1 MWRRIA
7 PAERDAT
14 AQRGSARSSRVV
26 ARMLGG
32 ACLVLLPL
40 AAWTARVAGAPGAG
54 DVLALVAI
62 AAVVLAAGR
71 ALGVMPTVIF
81 VALVVVLVTAARMTG
96 VPPVYGPPIV
106 INLAVATLFALSL
119 RTAEPLVTRFARAE
133 EGALSAAVER
143 HCRRLTLVWA
153 LYLAVLGAVGIAI
166 AVHGDERWGAWWSG
180 IVDYLLVAALF
191 VGERL
196 WRRGSL
202 RGIGQQVRSVR
213 AALRPPAS

>member
-7 PAERDAT
+7 PAERNAT
-14 AQRGSARSSRVV
+14 AHRGSARPSRVV
-26 ARMLGG
+26 ARMLAG
-32 ACLVLLPL
+32 ACLMLLPL
-40 AAWTARVAGAPGAG
+40 AAWPARAAGVQGVG
-54 DVLALVAI
+54 VVLATVAI

-71 ALGVMPTVIF
+71 ALGVVATVAF
-81 VALVVVLVTAARMTG
+81 VALVVVLVAAARMTG

-106 INLAVATLFALSL
+106 INVAVATLFALSL
-119 RTAEPLVTRFARAE
+119 RTGDPLVTRFARAE
-133 EGALSAAVER
+133 EGALSAVVER
-143 HCRRLTLVWA
+143 YCRRLTLVWA

>member
-62 AAVVLAAGR
+62 AAV
-71 ALGVMPTVIF
+71 MPTVIF

-119 RTAEPLVTRFARAE
+119 RSAEPLVTRFARAE